1 MADQTPILLACD
13 TTQSACSVAV
23 KIGAAEARQT
33 VLEMSRGHAETLM
46 PLMQDFLAA
55 EGVAM
60 GDVTHL
66 AVTVGPGTFTGTR
79 VGLSAM
85 RGLALA
91 LNLPL
96 VGIGSLQAMA
106 LAGQAARPRLVAID
120 ARRDSFYCQAFSA
133 DGAVLSPPQAL
144 GLSDA
149 AALIGG
155 EEQVA
160 VIGTGKLA
168 LAALGARFL
177 PDARRIS
184 RKPAM
189 SPRWLPNCRRK
200 TGRATRP
207 RRFICARPMPH
218 CPIKAKPCCARHDAK
233 ID

>member
-1 MADQTPILLACD
+1 MADQTPVLLACD

-23 KIGAAEARQT
+23 KIGAAEARQNM
-33 VLEMSRGHAETLM
+33 LEMARGHAEALM
-46 PLMQDFLAA
+46 PLMQDFMAA
-55 EGVAM
+55 EGLAM
-60 GDVTHL
+60 ADLTHL

-106 LAGQAARPRLVAID
+106 LASDAPRPRLVAID
-120 ARRDSFYCQAFSA
+120 ARRDSFYCQAFSVE
-133 DGAVLSPPQAL
+133 GRILSPPQAL

-155 EEQVA
+155 QQQVA
-160 VIGTGKLA
+160 VIGTGKSA
-168 LAALGARFL
+168 LAAWMQGFC
-177 PDARRIS
+177 PMPRRTS

-189 SPRWLPNCRRK
+189 LPRWRRNCRRSNGK
-200 TGRATRP
+200 PPRP
-207 RRFICARPMPH
+207 HRFICARPMPH
-218 CPIKAKPCCARHDAK
+218 CPIKAKPCCARHEAK
-233 ID
+233 FD

>member
-23 KIGAAEARQT
+23 KIGAAEARQNM
-33 VLEMSRGHAETLM
+33 LEMARGHAEALM
-46 PLMQDFLAA
+46 PLMQDFMAA
-55 EGVAM
+55 EGLAM
-60 GDVTHL
+60 ADLTHL

-106 LAGQAARPRLVAID
+106 LASDAPRPRLVAID
-120 ARRDSFYCQAFSA
+120 ARRDSFYCQAFSVE
-133 DGAVLSPPQAL
+133 GRILSPPQAL

-155 EEQVA
+155 QQQVT
-160 VIGTGKLA
+160 VIGTGKSA
-168 LAALGARFL
+168 LAALDARFL
-177 PDARRIS
+177 PDVAPDVPQARYVAALAAQL
-184 RKPAM
+184 PAEQWQA
-189 SPRWLPNCRRK
+189 PPPAPLYLRPPDATLPDK
-200 TGRATRP
+200 SKALLRAP
-207 RRFICARPMPH
+207 
-218 CPIKAKPCCARHDAK
+218 
-233 ID
+233 

>member
-46 PLMQDFLAA
+46 PLMQDFLAT

-133 DGAVLSPPQAL
+133 DGSVLSPPQAL
-144 GLSDA
+144 GLSEA

-177 PDARRIS
+177 PDAA
-184 RKPAM
+184 PDF
-189 SPRWLPNCRRK
+189 PQ
-200 TGRATRP
+200 
-207 RRFICARPMPH
+207 
-218 CPIKAKPCCARHDAK
+218 ARHVAALAAQLPPEDWQGDPPAPLYLRPPDATLPDK
-233 ID
+233 SKALLRAP